1 MFLNYVYNYINSCLI
16 KNDLKSNNVNNVCFL
31 GNILIVECG
40 FVYFRNIYR
49 KIENDLCC
57 LINNEWRGK

>member
-1 MFLNYVYNYINSCLI
+1 MFTTTSIVVW
-16 KNDLKSNNVNNVCFL
+16 LKMIEKIVMQIMFALL
-31 GNILIVECG
+31 GNILTAECG
-40 FVYFRNIYR
+40 SAYSRNIYR

>member
-1 MFLNYVYNYINSCLI
+1 MFVL
-16 KNDLKSNNVNNVCFL
+16 L

-40 FVYFRNIYR
+40 FVYFRNINR

>member
-1 MFLNYVYNYINSCLI
+1 MFTTTSIVVW
-16 KNDLKSNNVNNVCFL
+16 LKMILKIVMQIMFALL
-31 GNILIVECG
+31 GNILTAECG
-40 FVYFRNIYR
+40 SAYSRNIYR

>member
-1 MFLNYVYNYINSCLI
+1 MFTTTSIVVW
-16 KNDLKSNNVNNVCFL
+16 LKMIEKIVMQIMFALL
-31 GNILIVECG
+31 GNILTAECG
-40 FVYFRNIYR
+40 SAYSRNINR

>member
-1 MFLNYVYNYINSCLI
+1 MFTTTSIVVW
-16 KNDLKSNNVNNVCFL
+16 LKMISKVIMQIMFALL
-31 GNILIVECG
+31 GNILTAECG
-40 FVYFRNIYR
+40 SAYSRNIYR

>member
-1 MFLNYVYNYINSCLI
+1 MFVL
-16 KNDLKSNNVNNVCFL
+16 L